1 MANKTFVDQLGRE
14 VFISGRPIRIISL
27 VPSITDF
34 LHHLNLDKEV
44 VGITKFC
51 IHPHVWF
58 KSKTRVGGT
67 KKLNLDKIK
76 ALQPDLIIGNKEEN
90 TEEEI
95 NILSN
100 QFPVWMSDV
109 NSFNDAMDMI
119 EELGPVLYRT
129 NECRVLLD
137 SIRNSFKGI
146 SNIGQD
152 KSVLYFIWHEP
163 NYVVGNFTYI
173 GSIMNTLGFINHC
186 EIDRYPDLDD
196 LSIDSP
202 DYVFLSSEPFPFTTR
217 HIDYFQKKFPE
228 SKIVLVNGE
237 MFSWYG
243 SYMLKVPN
251 YINTDL
257 KKLL

>member
-119 EELGPVLYRT
+119 EELGPV
-129 NECRVLLD
+129 
-137 SIRNSFKGI
+137 FI
-146 SNIGQD
+146 SNQ
-152 KSVLYFIWHEP
+152 
-163 NYVVGNFTYI
+163 
-173 GSIMNTLGFINHC
+173 
-186 EIDRYPDLDD
+186 
-196 LSIDSP
+196 
-202 DYVFLSSEPFPFTTR
+202 
-217 HIDYFQKKFPE
+217 
-228 SKIVLVNGE
+228 
-237 MFSWYG
+237 
-243 SYMLKVPN
+243 
-251 YINTDL
+251 
-257 KKLL
+257 